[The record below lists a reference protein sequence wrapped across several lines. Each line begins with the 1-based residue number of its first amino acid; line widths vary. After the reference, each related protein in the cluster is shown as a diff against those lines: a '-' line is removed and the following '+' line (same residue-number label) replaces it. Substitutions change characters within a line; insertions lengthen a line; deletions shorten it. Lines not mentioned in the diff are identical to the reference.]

1 MQTTE
6 PPLLGRYRI
15 IEVRD
20 RGGFGNVLV
29 AWDIKLQRRVAL
41 KQIPLDTTE
50 QTTTFE
56 EALAEARASSF
67 LAHPNIVTVYDFI
80 TDNDYAYL
88 VMEYVDGCSL
98 LELLHRVE
106 GGVLVYD
113 EAAYVFSA
121 LSSALAYAHENG
133 VLHLDIKPANVLI
146 DRAGNVKLTDFG
158 MASLM
163 SAAGFGDARGGTLG
177 YMPPEQLTGDFV
189 DERSD
194 IFSLATVCYEALLG
208 ENPFKTRTDSQSLK
222 AIKKGATPAHL
233 IEEELPE
240 ETSAALTSAMAEDP
254 TARMSSV
261 EEFQEEA
268 LAPLGDAKEGKAS
281 LTSLLSEETED
292 DFAEHEWRALDTF
305 ATRHPLATKIL
316 AKAVT
321 PLLVASI
328 VFVSFFALSLH
339 FPAIIPAW
347 TSIVAP
353 LAGAI
358 LAFFLPAV
366 SALSCFWLLSFS
378 AALINH
384 TPAGLLFSAII
395 AILSAFW
402 ATRIAA
408 YKPFVPALTLLPLAT
423 LLPAWNPGGPAFM
436 LTSATAAG
444 FSAGLGTAGA
454 WLVWMQFMPPEQFF
468 TLFLPIIA
476 LTSIASCTGGILA
489 GALTKRFPYLA
500 QLVSA
505 ICMLI
510 AWAVA
515 YSYTSLASFSIFA
528 GINAAFLVG
537 SLVLMFVLIWQ
548 FRRK

>member
-1 MQTTE
+1 MQYTE

-41 KQIPLDTTE
+41 KQIPLDATE

-80 TDNDYAYL
+80 TDDDYAYL

-98 LELLHRVE
+98 LELLRRVE

-113 EAAYVFSA
+113 EAAYVFTA

-240 ETSAALTSAMAEDP
+240 ETSAALTSAMAESP
-254 TARMSSV
+254 SERMSSV
-261 EEFQEEA
+261 VEFQEKA
-268 LAPLGDAKEGKAS
+268 LTDLGNMQEGKAS
-281 LTSLLSEETED
+281 LVSLLSEETED
-292 DFAEHEWRALDTF
+292 DFAEREWRALDTF
-305 ATRHPLATKIL
+305 ATRHPFATKIL
-316 AKAVT
+316 TRAVT
-321 PLLVASI
+321 PLLVAAI
-328 VFVSFFALSLH
+328 LFMSFFALSLH
-339 FPAIIPAW
+339 FPGAIPPW

-353 LAGAI
+353 LTGA
-358 LAFFLPAV
+358 LVAYFLPTV
-366 SALSCFWLLSFS
+366 SALSCFWLLSLS
-378 AALINH
+378 ASLINH
-384 TPAGLLFSAII
+384 TPAGLLFSAIV
-395 AILSAFW
+395 AIISAFW

-408 YKPFVPALTLLPLAT
+408 YKPFAPALTLLPVVT
-423 LLPAWNPGGPAFM
+423 LLPAWNPGGPAYAIP
-436 LTSATAAG
+436 SAPAAG

-454 WLVWMQFMPPEQFF
+454 WLVWMQFVPAEQFF
-468 TLFLPIIA
+468 ALFGPAIA
-476 LTSIASCTGGILA
+476 LTSIASYTGGALA
-489 GALTKRFPYLA
+489 GTLAKRAPYLA
-500 QLVSA
+500 QLLGA
-505 ICMLI
+505 LCMLI

-515 YSYTSLASFSIFA
+515 YSYTPLSSFSIFA
-528 GINAAFLVG
+528 GTNAAFLVG